1 VTCEATDDV
10 AEGED
15 FELVRITVVAAAAAA
30 DVDVDPVALVE
41 MTDPTE
47 VRFARTDEAAAGSRV
62 EVVGGTAT
70 VVAAPEV
77 TSVTV
82 RVNVMTPAPAPAP
95 TLLTPEAPLTPD
107 VLLTPEALL
116 TLDTLLAPDDEPLMP
131 PDAPVVVGNGTLLLL
146 LPASGVTPPFAP
158 LAAITERAVA
168 SLEQDRMVPASRTD
182 GRAKHCSPFGQ
193 ATVVHFPFVHV
204 AVSLLTH
211 ATCPVVQAD
220 FVVKVPNSAFRIC
233 ASCPF

>member
-1 VTCEATDDV
+1 MTCEATDV

-30 DVDVDPVALVE
+30 DVDPVALVE

-47 VRFARTDEAAAGSRV
+47 VRLARTDEAAAGSRV
-62 EVVGGTAT
+62 EVLGGTAT
-70 VVAAPEV
+70 VAAAAEV

-82 RVNVMTPAPAPAP
+82 RVNVMTPAPAP

-116 TLDTLLAPDDEPLMP
+116 TPDTLLEPEEEPLTP
-131 PDAPVVVGNGTLLLL
+131 PDAPVVVGNGTLVVL

-182 GRAKHCSPFGQ
+182 GRAKHCCPFGQ

-204 AVSLLTH
+204 AVSLLMH

-220 FVVKVPNSAFRIC
+220 FVVKVPNSALRIC